1 MPVSDMMTLIDD
13 DVEIAADRL
22 SLNTNG
28 YVLVDGRTLLHRL
41 VIRAK
46 KGEVIDHINGN
57 KLDNRLDNLRRTTHQ
72 RNAQNL
78 QGAQK
83 NNKLGLRGVWQCRK
97 TGRFR
102 AAATVSGKK
111 IYAGYFDTPEKAAAA
126 AASLRRSLG
135 FLDSSDRLFVDD

>member
-1 MPVSDMMTLIDD
+1 MPVSNLMTLTDD
-13 DVEIAADRL
+13 NFEIAADRL
-22 SLNTNG
+22 SLNVNG

-41 VIRAK
+41 VIGAE

-57 KLDNRLDNLRRTTHQ
+57 KLDNRRENLRRTTHQ

-102 AAATVSGKK
+102 AAATVNGKK
-111 IYAGYFDTPEKAAAA
+111 QYAGYFDTHDEAAAA
-126 AASLRRSLG
+126 AAALRTSLG
-135 FLDSSDRLFVDD
+135 FLC

>member
-1 MPVSDMMTLIDD
+1 MKKVPVSDLLTLIDD
-13 DVEIAADRL
+13 NVEIAAERM
-22 SLNTNG
+22 SLNSNG

-41 VIRAK
+41 VIGAE

-57 KLDNRLDNLRRTTHQ
+57 RLDNRRENLRRTTHQ

-102 AAATVSGKK
+102 AAATFNGKK
-111 IYAGYFDTPEKAAAA
+111 KYAGYFDTPEEAAAA
-126 AASLRRSLG
+126 AAALRTSLG
-135 FLDSSDRLFVDD
+135 FLS

>member
-1 MPVSDMMTLIDD
+1 MTLIDD

-22 SLNTNG
+22 SLNSNG
-28 YVLVDGRTLLHRL
+28 YVLVDVRTLLHRL
-41 VIRAK
+41 VIGAE
-46 KGEVIDHINGN
+46 KGEVIDHINGD
-57 KLDNRLDNLRRTTHQ
+57 KLDNRRENLRRTTHQ

-102 AAATVSGKK
+102 AAATINGKK
-111 IYAGYFDTPEKAAAA
+111 KYAGYFDTPDEAAAA
-126 AASLRRSLG
+126 AAALRR
-135 FLDSSDRLFVDD
+135 

>member
-1 MPVSDMMTLIDD
+1 MPVSNLMTLIDD
-13 DVEIAADRL
+13 DLEIAADRL
-22 SLNTNG
+22 SLNANG

-41 VIRAK
+41 VIGAE
-46 KGEVIDHINGN
+46 KGEVIDHINGK
-57 KLDNRLDNLRRTTHQ
+57 KLDNRRANLRRTTHQ

-102 AAATVSGKK
+102 AAATVNGKK
-111 IYAGYFDTPEKAAAA
+111 VYAGYYETAGEAAAA
-126 AASLRRSLG
+126 AERLRQTLEFLG
-135 FLDSSDRLFVDD
+135 S